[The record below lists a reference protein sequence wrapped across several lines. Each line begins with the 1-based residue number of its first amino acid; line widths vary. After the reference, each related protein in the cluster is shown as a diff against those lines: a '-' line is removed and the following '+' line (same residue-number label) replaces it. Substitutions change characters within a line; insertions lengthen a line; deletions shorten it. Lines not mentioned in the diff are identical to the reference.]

1 MRQPSPHPDAVKRWE
16 RLNELTKELSE
27 LAAHIEAATYRL
39 LLVIREL
46 DKLGGW
52 DDQSMPSL
60 AHWLGWRIGLNLN
73 AAREKVRVARA
84 LEDLPLTSEAFR
96 KAEISYSKTRAM
108 TRVATPENEKRLLN
122 IAKSSP
128 TSHLERVVR
137 AWRNLDGIQ
146 EREHADYQRRKRY
159 LKMYTDEDGMVVL
172 KGRLTPEV
180 GAVLKRALDAA
191 QDKLFQESDVSAE
204 KRTEHA
210 SPAEA
215 TGLNHTSE
223 GGFDEPYENRRSD
236 ALGLVA
242 ESALENDLDPG
253 TRGDRYQVVVHV
265 DKQVLEDPN
274 KPGQSVLED
283 GPWISAE
290 TSRRIACD
298 ASKVE
303 IQYKEDGTP
312 MDVGRKT
319 RVVPAPLR
327 RALEARDKACVFP
340 GCNARIKV
348 CDSHHLKHW
357 ADGGETK
364 LSNLSLLCNRHHRC
378 VHERGYGMERLLD
391 GKLQFYRPDGSA
403 MEAVPTPPQLSDDP
417 ATDLLVENEESGIE
431 IDSRTIVPDW
441 WGHPLH
447 IDEVMSII
455 YEPKKPQ
462 DWN

>member
-1 MRQPSPHPDAVKRWE
+1 MEPFMRQPSPHPDAVKRWE
-16 RLNELTKELSE
+16 RLNKLTEELSE

-52 DDQSMPSL
+52 DDPSMPSL

-84 LEDLPLTSEAFR
+84 LEELPLISEAFR

-122 IAKSSP
+122 IAKYNP
-128 TSHLERVVR
+128 TSHIERVVR
-137 AWRNLDGIQ
+137 AWRNLDGIR

-159 LKMYTDEDGMVVL
+159 LKMYTDEDGMVVI

-204 KRTEHA
+204 KRTEH
-210 SPAEA
+210 
-215 TGLNHTSE
+215 
-223 GGFDEPYENRRSD
+223 FDEPYENRRSD

-290 TSRRIACD
+290 TSIMHDPEVFTSAPCALRRQAAARKLRAVRRIACD

-303 IQYKEDGTP
+303 IKYKEDGTP

-378 VHERGYGMERLLD
+378 VHERGYGMERLPN
-391 GKLQFYRPDGSA
+391 GKLQFYRPDGRA
-403 MEAVPTPPQLSDDP
+403 MEAVPAPHQLSDDP
-417 ATDLLVENEESGIE
+417 VADLLAENEEEWNRNRLENHRSGMVG
-431 IDSRTIVPDW
+431 RPFA
-441 WGHPLH
+441 
-447 IDEVMSII
+447 
-455 YEPKKPQ
+455 YR
-462 DWN
+462 